1 MLQEIKTKF
10 GSIYMEQLGEQEEK
24 ERFKILDSNKN
35 YMTYI
40 DTTVFE
46 EVAESSE
53 TTTESIYRD
62 WCESLIKYET
72 IEELVDILGL
82 ETDIDT
88 TDWKKAAEFIFN
100 PFEDSD
106 YEEHSEQE
114 LLENEWV
121 NKIGDY
127 YIVISEW
134 R

>member
-10 GSIYMEQLGEQEEK
+10 GSIYIEQLGEQRDK
-24 ERFKILDSNKN
+24 ERLDIYDSNKK

-40 DTTVFE
+40 DGTVFE
-46 EVAESSE
+46 EVAKNSE
-53 TTTESIYRD
+53 TTTESVYHD
-62 WCESLIKYET
+62 WCESFNKYQS

-88 TDWKKAAEFIFN
+88 TDWKEAAEFFFN
-100 PFEDSD
+100 PNENPE

-121 NKIGDY
+121 NKIGNY